1 MQYLHEPIT
10 IILQMKAIKTNQ
22 FNQLRQFMKKIDPQ
36 ASLNLKTQN
45 PSLQKLAQSSTFF
58 LKSSSL
64 RLLASLIQKDSIKD
78 NGFFEFDK
86 SKIVILG
93 GFYQNQ
99 QLDFY
104 QLRNVLD
111 FNASKMSVL
120 GSLSK
125 RPRFLLFYGQLLSR
139 MFSILK
145 ANNGN

>member
-1 MQYLHEPIT
+1 M
-10 IILQMKAIKTNQ
+10 
-22 FNQLRQFMKKIDPQ
+22 
-36 ASLNLKTQN
+36 
-45 PSLQKLAQSSTFF
+45 
-58 LKSSSL
+58 
-64 RLLASLIQKDSIKD
+64 
-78 NGFFEFDK
+78 
-86 SKIVILG
+86 ILG

-125 RPRFLLFYGQLLSR
+125 RPRILVVYGQLLSR

>member
-86 SKIVILG
+86 SKIVIG
-93 GFYQNQ
+93 SCKYCIIVF
-99 QLDFY
+99 
-104 QLRNVLD
+104 VL
-111 FNASKMSVL
+111 S
-120 GSLSK
+120 
-125 RPRFLLFYGQLLSR
+125 
-139 MFSILK
+139 
-145 ANNGN
+145 